1 MAEWHG
7 NTILRYGAQVNG
19 RSPGTGCMP
28 RVCVKTPCYITF
40 FFAGRLGIHPAQVVC
55 RALHGNTILRYGT
68 QANGRTPGTGCVPRG
83 GVFYIA
89 FFCWAYTPRRREPC
103 FARVQVY
110 IMASLHYTIT
120 FGRSSSGFFFH
131 AFFLCCAV
139 RAK

>member
-1 MAEWHG
+1 MGARKLQLQLTGGRPFARDGVYAQGMHE
-7 NTILRYGAQVNG
+7 NTMLH
-19 RSPGTGCMP
+19 
-28 RVCVKTPCYITF
+28 YIF
-40 FFAGRLGIHPAQVVC
+40 VGRLGIHPAQVVC